1 MNSETNARK
10 HPEDGTRG
18 RNTDHQGR
26 ETTRRPRSWRFRC
39 KPGHLDEFPPL
50 GPSLAGAHSLGEGL
64 CRQSPKPTC
73 RLPARTHPTHVRVA
87 PPQSLVMVRELGLS
101 ILGWP
106 PWPQLTVGDHRT
118 VHPPPQLAPAQLT
131 LGVRL
136 SSGPMASLP
145 IRSRPHAAA
154 APGRAPP
161 HGGDR
166 SRPQRQAWPTCPAH
180 SAPTAPT
187 QRDANGCHLRY
198 EG

>member
-1 MNSETNARK
+1 MFMAHARGSLLIVSSSLLV
-10 HPEDGTRG
+10 PTG
-18 RNTDHQGR
+18 RVLVV
-26 ETTRRPRSWRFRC
+26 RC
-39 KPGHLDEFPPL
+39 FSAARLVLHVQEEKSGIFFFWFPAL
-50 GPSLAGAHSLGEGL
+50 
-64 CRQSPKPTC
+64 